1 MREPGKKRGLSRRAV
16 GLLQDAV
23 IVILVAVAVLL
34 ATSGGTLDLSGKLD
48 QAVQG
53 NSSPSLSLIHIS
65 EPTRP

>member
-53 NSSPSLSLIHIS
+53 SSSPSGAGGYSDYD
-65 EPTRP
+65 

>member
-53 NSSPSLSLIHIS
+53 NSSPAARDAIRRLQS
-65 EPTRP
+65 P

>member
-53 NSSPSLSLIHIS
+53 NSSPSGAGGYS
-65 EPTRP
+65 EAQSP